1 MVAAI
6 SSFRDLPALRR
17 CFGLRSYT
25 EGSPETSILLPDR
38 ADAIGKKCEPVLWQ
52 SWPPFLFSGD
62 RASRRWEERRG
73 GAGNDGKRQENC
85 GDGARGEER
94 KVKSVTWLGGRGER
108 VKHETLGGRRW
119 GGNRGVLMWGKGKWN
134 RLEAAVVGGVWL
146 GGRWNFI
153 ILVPASWAG
162 ADLLPTTQWRTPPR
176 LSASIFSW
184 AASPRGGINTWGN
197 TALLFTCCS
206 WDFIGQV
213 GGGGGFQKER

>member
-6 SSFRDLPALRR
+6 YSICDLPALRR
-17 CFGLRSYT
+17 RFGRRSYT

-38 ADAIGKKCEPVLWQ
+38 ADAMGKKCEPVLWQ

-85 GDGARGEER
+85 GGGARGEER

-134 RLEAAVVGGVWL
+134 RLEAVVVGGVWL

-153 ILVPASWAG
+153 ILVSASWAG
-162 ADLLPTTQWRTPPR
+162 VDLLPTTQWRTPPR
-176 LSASIFSW
+176 LSASIFSL

-213 GGGGGFQKER
+213 GGGGFQKER